1 MIFHQHPVTFPVF
14 SRFSCDPGCL
24 MPPSL
29 GPTLEAGGL
38 KLSARGRLHPVLQHW
53 GTGRNPKLHLHMP
66 PLLVHPYKGRDEDDR
81 RGGFQKSLLPFRGG
95 WICRIMLPCG
105 RDQWAPR
112 NLIGRKLPLFWLQK
126 LCVPDQNGAICQT
139 VVLIAAEASRML
151 VALIWFYH
159 CYSLSPEVIRN
170 VLAVGLY

>member
-1 MIFHQHPVTFPVF
+1 MIFHQHPVTFPVLY
-14 SRFSCDPGCL
+14 RFSCDPGCL

-105 RDQWAPR
+105 RDQ
-112 NLIGRKLPLFWLQK
+112 
-126 LCVPDQNGAICQT
+126 
-139 VVLIAAEASRML
+139 
-151 VALIWFYH
+151 
-159 CYSLSPEVIRN
+159 
-170 VLAVGLY
+170 